1 MIQVCV
7 ERTGTDPVEA
17 KISIKF
23 GPGDGEIT
31 EQIVTDVA
39 QATAM
44 TDALENAP
52 GGSLLGVWRGPG
64 VGE

>member
-1 MIQVCV
+1 MQQIKI
-7 ERTGTDPVEA
+7 ERTSTDPVQA
-17 KISIKF
+17 RVTMRTHI
-23 GPGDGEIT
+23 DGAEQTQEI
-31 EQIVTDVA
+31 TDVA

-64 VGE
+64 M